1 MLEQEPDKGLGNE
14 GFGRLAAGFL
24 DSIRPEEKLHSQI
37 VGALGIFNSLRLF
50 REYPSSDEHRSVLN
64 FQIRIHPPAT
74 REIPSY
80 LWLREGV
87 RSFLNGPDCATRC
100 QAARGE
106 TLKCALTRRL
116 SHFATGFTLLIGL
129 LIIAGIPA
137 FGQRKSSET
146 IDATAFGTSTQLG
159 RNFGVKIIIYEFSS
173 PEDRDILVQ
182 AFQKGQNDALV
193 NSLEKM
199 KSVGRITIPGTLGFD
214 LSFIREIITPT
225 GRTIRFVTNRK
236 IAFGE
241 SYWDAQTRSFNLT
254 AGEINI
260 NDKEKDKSS
269 GVLFPAAQLIVN
281 KEGELQWELNQNEW
295 KLVNIIEWD

>member
-1 MLEQEPDKGLGNE
+1 MLSTGLNRALFLARQPARKRE
-14 GFGRLAAGFL
+14 NCMRTNTRL
-24 DSIRPEEKLHSQI
+24 LHLVAKS
-37 VGALGIFNSLRLF
+37 
-50 REYPSSDEHRSVLN
+50 
-64 FQIRIHPPAT
+64 
-74 REIPSY
+74 
-80 LWLREGV
+80 
-87 RSFLNGPDCATRC
+87 
-100 QAARGE
+100 
-106 TLKCALTRRL
+106 
-116 SHFATGFTLLIGL
+116 TLLITAIL
-129 LIIAGIPA
+129 VVAIPG
-137 FGQRKSSET
+137 FGQRKTSET

-182 AFQKGQNDALV
+182 AFQKDQHDGLV

-199 KSVGRITIPGTLGFD
+199 KSVGRITIPGTLGYD

-241 SYWDAQTRSFNLT
+241 SYWDTQTKSFNLT

-260 NDKEKDKSS
+260 NDKDKDKSE
-269 GVLFPAAQLIVN
+269 GVLFPAAQLIIN
-281 KEGELQWELNQNEW
+281 KEGELQWELNQNPW

>member
-1 MLEQEPDKGLGNE
+1 M
-14 GFGRLAAGFL
+14 RA
-24 DSIRPEEKLHSQI
+24 
-37 VGALGIFNSLRLF
+37 NSK
-50 REYPSSDEHRSVLN
+50 
-64 FQIRIHPPAT
+64 
-74 REIPSY
+74 IP
-80 LWLREGV
+80 
-87 RSFLNGPDCATRC
+87 
-100 QAARGE
+100 
-106 TLKCALTRRL
+106 
-116 SHFATGFTLLIGL
+116 HFATEITLLIGL
-129 LIIAGIPA
+129 LIVASTPG
-137 FGQRKSSET
+137 FGQRKTTET

-182 AFQKGQNDALV
+182 AFQKDQHDGLV

-199 KSVGRITIPGTLGFD
+199 KSVGRITIPGTLGYD

-225 GRTIRFVTNRK
+225 GRTIRFVTSRK

-241 SYWDAQTRSFNLT
+241 SYWDAQTKSFNLT

-260 NDKEKDKSS
+260 NDKEKDKSG

-281 KEGELQWELNQNEW
+281 KEGELQWELNQNAW